1 MEEVM
6 QKYST
11 TQTTTSTVNIQPQ
24 NQPKDSI
31 NNLVATSVI
40 ILPIMLLI
48 GVKTYK
54 TYRAAV
60 LRKQMV
66 MLEKLWH
73 LNVKNKKS

>member
-1 MEEVM
+1 M
-6 QKYST
+6 QYYST
-11 TQTTTSTVNIQPQ
+11 TQTTPSTVNIHPK
-24 NQPKDSI
+24 NQSKDSI
-31 NNLVATSVI
+31 NNLVAASVI

-54 TYRAAV
+54 TYRARV

-73 LNVKNKKS
+73 LNVKNKQS